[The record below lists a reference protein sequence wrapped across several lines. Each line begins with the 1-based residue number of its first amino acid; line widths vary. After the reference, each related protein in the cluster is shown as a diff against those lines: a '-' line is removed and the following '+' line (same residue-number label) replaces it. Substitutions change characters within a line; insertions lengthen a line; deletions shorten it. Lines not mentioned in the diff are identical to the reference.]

1 MIFTSLACV
10 ALGLA
15 VIAAGHDY
23 AQMRLPN
30 RIVLALIGLFAAA
43 CLAPETPITAL
54 PAHAMAAF
62 IVFAVSAAMFA
73 SGTLGA
79 GDAKMATVIALWV
92 GLKGLPVFL
101 LVMSL
106 CGMVLAFTALAFR
119 RSDRINPAFFAAIPA
134 RLRPESGWL
143 DRLHH
148 GENAL
153 PYGIAI
159 AAGAIVAFA
168 QNGWLPTL

>member
-1 MIFTSLACV
+1 MIFTSLACI
-10 ALGLA
+10 ALGLTL
-15 VIAAGHDY
+15 IAAGHDY

-30 RIVLALIGLFAAA
+30 RIVLAVAGLFIAAVLMPGSPVTALSAHAVAAA
-43 CLAPETPITAL
+43 IVLLA
-54 PAHAMAAF
+54 
-62 IVFAVSAAMFA
+62 SAAMFA

-92 GLKGLPVFL
+92 GIKGLPIFL

-106 CGMVLAFTALAFR
+106 CGMLLALSALAFR
-119 RSDRINPAFFAAIPA
+119 RSDRNNPAFYPAIPA

-143 DRLHH
+143 ARLHN

-159 AAGAIVAFA
+159 AAGAIAAFA
-168 QNGWLPTL
+168 QNSWLPTL